1 MLTKT
6 NYFDWAALMKVML
19 QARNLWDAVSTG
31 AGSFVDD
38 RNTLEVISKAVP
50 PELMGAVASKAM
62 ARDAWDMLRV
72 RNIGIDHVRKGNA
85 STLKWDFDAL
95 KFNDG
100 ESVDD
105 FSARIDRI
113 TCELA
118 VFGNEYTEEE
128 VVRKFLQA
136 LPSRFDQIAA
146 SIETLLD
153 LSEISVDELV
163 GRLKVA
169 EERLVQE
176 RGVVLPRLNLTA
188 DELVSRITS
197 RLKITGNGGSCS
209 TGGSSVPGNDQARGR
224 GCGHGRDRNG
234 GRRGGARSGR
244 HGRLI
249 ANGECHYCGNTG
261 H

>member
-1 MLTKT
+1 
-6 NYFDWAALMKVML
+6 
-19 QARNLWDAVSTG
+19 VSTG

-50 PELMGAVASKAM
+50 PELMGAVASKAT

-72 RNIGIDHVRKGNA
+72 RNIGVDHVRKGNA
-85 STLKWDFDAL
+85 STLKR
-95 KFNDG
+95 
-100 ESVDD
+100 E
-105 FSARIDRI
+105 
-113 TCELA
+113 
-118 VFGNEYTEEE
+118 
-128 VVRKFLQA
+128 A

-176 RGVVLPRLNLTA
+176 HGVVLPRLNLTA

-197 RLKITGNGGSCS
+197 RLKI
-209 TGGSSVPGNDQARGR
+209 A
-224 GCGHGRDRNG
+224 
-234 GRRGGARSGR
+234 
-244 HGRLI
+244 
-249 ANGECHYCGNTG
+249 
-261 H
+261 